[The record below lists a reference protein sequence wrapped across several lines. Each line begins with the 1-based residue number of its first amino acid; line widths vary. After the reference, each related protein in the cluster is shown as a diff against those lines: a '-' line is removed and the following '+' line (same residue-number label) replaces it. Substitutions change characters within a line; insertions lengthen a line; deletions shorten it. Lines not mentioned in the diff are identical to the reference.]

1 MSRCPTIVIRFIG
14 GGLITAAIGVI
25 AREWGPVVGGLF
37 LAFPSIFP
45 AASSLVERHAKDKR
59 SHTGAD
65 GVSRARHVAALDAA
79 GATIGSVGLLVWLGI
94 FGAAVVTFVT
104 AYEEPTLRETYGES
118 YDAYRAAVPGWWPRL
133 TPWRGSDE
141 GPRSTTA
148 G

>member
-1 MSRCPTIVIRFIG
+1 VRVRIDLSTLNQSDWHEIVIRFIG

-79 GATIGSVGLLVWLGI
+79 GATIGSVGLLAFAIVAWQL
-94 FGAAVVTFVT
+94 
-104 AYEEPTLRETYGES
+104 L
-118 YDAYRAAVPGWWPRL
+118 PRL
-133 TPWRGSDE
+133 NAIAVLALA
-141 GPRSTTA
+141 TTA
-148 G
+148 WFAVATLIWWTRKYI